1 MIDPK
6 NKDDKDFL
14 DFINSKGVNP
24 PEELSNK
31 ILSFVKAD
39 LNPSHQIVFSK
50 ILSIQAFIGFLTL
63 VFCPQF
69 DHSLTNN
76 YELFHYFHHKFGE
89 SICMALCGSIFVGS
103 GALFAAYL
111 LKPVEVRKVKE
122 SKFLYYTFISI
133 LALSSFFV
141 LGSEIYLNLASYWLL
156 GAIIGG
162 LLIFELNRLI
172 RKEIFQY

>member
-76 YELFHYFHHKFGE
+76 YEL
-89 SICMALCGSIFVGS
+89 
-103 GALFAAYL
+103 
-111 LKPVEVRKVKE
+111 
-122 SKFLYYTFISI
+122 
-133 LALSSFFV
+133 
-141 LGSEIYLNLASYWLL
+141 
-156 GAIIGG
+156 
-162 LLIFELNRLI
+162 
-172 RKEIFQY
+172 